1 MSYRVERIED
11 SLRGKVPLYISPGA
25 ARRSL
30 LATRDERYVPVEGG
44 KKEIGRG
51 WIVLID
57 YRAFFLFLFG
67 RKNDQFGSIKMN
79 FEC

>member
-57 YRAFFLFLFG
+57 YRAS
-67 RKNDQFGSIKMN
+67 GSFSFSFRQEKRSIWIN
-79 FEC
+79 

>member
-30 LATRDERYVPVEGG
+30 LASRDERYVEGG
-44 KKEIGRG
+44 KKEIGRR
-51 WIVLID
+51 WIGVD
-57 YRAFFLFLFG
+57 RPA
-67 RKNDQFGSIKMN
+67 S
-79 FEC
+79 